1 MNKLDEFLAV
11 AKRHGMTY
19 AELQVLE
26 SLGYIRVINGRL
38 YKTKKAK
45 IKEG

>member
-1 MNKLDEFLAV
+1 MSKLDEFLAV
-11 AKRHGMTY
+11 AKRNGMTY
-19 AELQVLE
+19 GELQVLE
-26 SLGYIRVINGRL
+26 SLGYIRVMNGRL

>member
-1 MNKLDEFLAV
+1 MSKLDEFLAV

-19 AELQVLE
+19 SELQVLE
-26 SLGYIRVINGRL
+26 TLGYIKVMNGRL
-38 YKTKKAK
+38 YKTKKGK